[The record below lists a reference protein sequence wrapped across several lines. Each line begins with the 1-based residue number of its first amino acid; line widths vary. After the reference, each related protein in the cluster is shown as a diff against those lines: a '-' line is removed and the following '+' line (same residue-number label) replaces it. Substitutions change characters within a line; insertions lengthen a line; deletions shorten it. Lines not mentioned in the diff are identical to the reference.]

1 MGIQRGAQNI
11 DRGKISKML
20 IALLLHWG
28 LSTEE
33 QLSLLGLAKTNRAAL
48 TRYRHGQPLVNDRDK
63 LDRAEILLGI
73 HKSLRRLFPS
83 NRELV
88 YSWVSQPNQAFGG
101 HSPIQLI
108 DERGMMGMYM
118 VRAYLCHQLER

>member
-20 IALLLHWG
+20 IALLSHWG

-48 TRYRHGQPLVNDRDK
+48 TRYRNGQPLVNDRDK

-73 HKSLRRLFPS
+73 HTSLRRLFPG
-83 NRELV
+83 NRELA
-88 YSWVSQPNQAFGG
+88 YGWVSQPCLLYT
-101 HSPIQLI
+101 SPSPR
-108 DERGMMGMYM
+108 D
-118 VRAYLCHQLER
+118 